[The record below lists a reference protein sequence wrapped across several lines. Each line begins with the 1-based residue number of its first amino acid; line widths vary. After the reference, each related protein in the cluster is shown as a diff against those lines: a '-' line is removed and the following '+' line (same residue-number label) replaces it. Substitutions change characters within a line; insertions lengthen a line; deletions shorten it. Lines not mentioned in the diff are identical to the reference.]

1 MHRLTCSCGSLA
13 EEIAF
18 GRSVSTWAE
27 IKEVRADVAQGWTEL
42 PEFREFVEKCRV
54 EHAERMAGKIA
65 SRVERAID
73 RLVELSESSFVKASV
88 ALAATKAI
96 IEKWMNLS
104 AFFVQEQTYKSLV
117 ARVKVLQGRKSCGEE
132 GHEGRRVVLKIKGVA
147 WRLVKADLLERQV
160 KAHEVA

>member
-1 MHRLTCSCGSLA
+1 MTTDAPTHVFMRSLA

-27 IKEVRADVAQGWTEL
+27 IKEVSAEVAQGWTEL

-54 EHAERMAGKIA
+54 EHAERMCGKIA
-65 SRVERAID
+65 GRVERAID
-73 RLVELSESSFVKASV
+73 RLVELSESSFKPSV

-96 IEKWMNLS
+96 IEKWIDLS

-117 ARVKVLQGRKSCGEE
+117 ARVKVLKDAKAAEKRAMRGR
-132 GHEGRRVVLKIKGVA
+132 A
-147 WRLVKADLLERQV
+147 W
-160 KAHEVA
+160 